1 MIGIPESDPVDLLI
15 VGGGP
20 AGLASAING
29 ASEGLKVRIMDNGNS
44 LGGQARESS
53 AIENYPGFPDS
64 ITGLDLMGRF
74 VEQANKFGT
83 GFFCPCHGAVLRP
96 GVGDEPHVVISDD
109 YQEHRARAV
118 MLSLGVNYK
127 RLNAENI
134 SQFIGRGVFYG
145 VPSWGSVGKA
155 RTVGVIGGANS
166 AGQAVVALA
175 KHRRTKVRMFVR
187 RNLEVSMSAYLID
200 KIRNL
205 DNVEVLENC
214 ELVSCQGTG
223 ALREISYNCNGTIY
237 TCPLDALHIFIG
249 AIPKTMWVEEKVQL
263 DPARFV
269 VTGNA
274 ALPYETSVPGVFAAG
289 DVRSGS
295 TKRIATA
302 IGEGVNALQ
311 SVHKY
316 LGG

>member
-1 MIGIPESDPVDLLI
+1 MEDEVDLLI

-20 AGLASAING
+20 AGLAAAING
-29 ASEGLKVRIMDNGNS
+29 ASEGLKVRILDNGTS

-74 VEQANKFGT
+74 VRQADKFNA
-83 GFFCPCHGAVLRP
+83 GFFCPCHGAVLQP
-96 GVGDEPHVVISDD
+96 GGDGAPHTIISDD
-109 YQEHRARAV
+109 YQAHRARSII
-118 MLSLGVNYK
+118 LSLGVNYK

-145 VPSWGSVGKA
+145 VPSWNLGKA

-166 AGQAVVALA
+166 AGQAVVQLA
-175 KHRRTKVRMFVR
+175 KHKSTKVRMFIR
-187 RNLEVSMSAYLID
+187 RKLEVSMSAYLVER
-200 KIRNL
+200 IRNL
-205 DNVEVLENC
+205 DNVEVLEDC
-214 ELVSCQGTG
+214 EIQACHG
-223 ALREISYNCNGTIY
+223 AASLKEVTYKCNGVLY

-249 AIPKTMWVEEKVQL
+249 AIPKTMWVEQQIDL
-263 DPARFV
+263 DPQKFV
-269 VTGNA
+269 FTGGPDR
-274 ALPYETSVPGVFAAG
+274 LPFETSIKGIFAAG

-311 SVHKY
+311 SVHKS
-316 LGG
+316 LGV